1 MAVRFGVANKS
12 FNWDSITWHN
22 YLRNYYGGWTE

>member
-1 MAVRFGVANKS
+1 MVVRFGVANK
-12 FNWDSITWHN
+12 FNWDSITWRN